1 MPQMGSTPL
10 DESASEYRQALAG
23 EGVFWDNFV
32 AERLLRGEIPGSLDW
47 RISLSQFRFKH
58 GWRPFCLGPQGINS
72 RLKEIRYLLDSATV
86 RPGARILDLGCGA
99 GWLSLELAR
108 LGAHVTALDI
118 SPTNLALGRHMAA
131 TNSRNF
137 PFLYQQFVGLPC
149 RLEDFGS
156 VEYSYA
162 DLNTVDLP
170 LAEYDAVVVWDSLHH
185 VADLELL
192 LEQVRRSLKPE
203 GAFIG
208 VDHSFAT
215 LSTEVFNDALAPWL
229 RNFSSWIGAAE
240 PEWFFDAVDASAR
253 RYDWGVLSL
262 DYSTTPVLDFS
273 RFIEDLREELLE
285 VVRNNSQDSSL
296 GSSPASVAIATASTG
311 EAEESPFEDVSAER
325 LVRVLR
331 EEFHAEQFRS
341 ICPFVQPERYI
352 LHYRSE
358 KERIFQHY
366 LAASLIEFGE
376 HAISEGQADGQWF
389 LFNLTAQRPAGG
401 LSMGMPGAARTPAE
415 RYKEIANERRE
426 YITHLEAE
434 LERKDAALSTLE
446 RQVQQYERELV
457 AARKPRLP
465 WKRERNM

>member
-1 MPQMGSTPL
+1 MSQLGSRPL

-32 AERLLRGEIPGSLDW
+32 AGRLLGGEIPGSLDW
-47 RISLSQFRFKH
+47 RVSLSQFRFKH
-58 GWRPFCLGPQGINS
+58 GWRPFCLGPHGINS
-72 RLKEIRYLLDSATV
+72 RMKEIRYVLEAATA

-118 SPTNLALGRHMAA
+118 SPTNLALGRHMAE

-137 PFLYQQFVGLPC
+137 PFLYQRFVGLPC

-185 VADLELL
+185 VAALERL
-192 LEQVRRSLKPE
+192 LEQVRRSLKPQ
-203 GAFIG
+203 GAFVG
-208 VDHSFAT
+208 VDHSFAS
-215 LSTEVFNDALAPWL
+215 LSTEVFNDAVAPWL

-240 PEWFFDAVDASAR
+240 PEWFFDAVDAAGR
-253 RYDWGVLSL
+253 QYDWGVLSL
-262 DYSTTPVLDFS
+262 DYDTTPVPEFS

-285 VVRNNSQDSSL
+285 VVRSNSQDVSPDAGPASA
-296 GSSPASVAIATASTG
+296 SIAPASVDP
-311 EAEESPFEDVSAER
+311 EESPFEDVSAER
-325 LVRVLR
+325 LVQVLR

-352 LHYRSE
+352 PHYRSE

-366 LAASLIEFGE
+366 LAASLIEFGD

-389 LFNLTAQRPAGG
+389 LFNLTPQRPTGN
-401 LSMGMPGAARTPAE
+401 LSTGVPGAARTPAE
-415 RYKEIANERRE
+415 RYKEIANERQE
-426 YITHLEAE
+426 YINHLEAE
-434 LERKDAALSTLE
+434 LQRKQAALSTLE
-446 RQVQQYERELV
+446 QQVKQYEQELI
-457 AARKPRLP
+457 AARKPKLP
-465 WKRERNM
+465 WKRERET